1 MKLNIESSWKEHLK
15 IEFSKDYFHQLINFI
30 DQQTIKGEVIYP
42 STDKIFAAF
51 EYTPFDSVKVVIL
64 GQDPYHGVD
73 QANGL
78 SFSVSKGIRKP
89 PSLLNIFKELN
100 RDLGIPIPENGNLES
115 WANQGVLM
123 LNAIL
128 TVAAN
133 KPGSHQKMGW
143 EQFTDAVI
151 QELNTNGN
159 KIIFILWGLY
169 AKTKKPMI
177 DTTKHFILEAAHPSP
192 LARTGF
198 NGSKHFSKANQILLS
213 IDKLPIDWG
222 KNLY

>member
-15 IEFSKDYFHQLINFI
+15 NEFSKDYFHQLINFI

-213 IDKLPIDWG
+213 IDKSPIDWG

>member
-42 STDKIFAAF
+42 SNDKIFAAF